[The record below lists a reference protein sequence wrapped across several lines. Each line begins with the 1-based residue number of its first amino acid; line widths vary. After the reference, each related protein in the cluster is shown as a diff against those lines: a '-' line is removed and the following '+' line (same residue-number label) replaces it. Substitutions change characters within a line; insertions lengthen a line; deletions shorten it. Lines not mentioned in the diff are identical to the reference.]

1 MSARHQAYWVRNR
14 NRETRSARASAPP
27 PITISQA
34 CADAEYD
41 ASGYLKVVPVRDFD
55 FKVPFEMTEGKF
67 TYAEAVNPINQMGAL
82 HEQCVPL
89 VTSNDF
95 HSFLAAFNK
104 RSNFIQGPKD
114 DDIED
119 AEFRESMDLIRSL
132 PDLFQV
138 WDDNDSDR
146 ERWLDKFDSSKRR
159 RMEEAYLTVSD
170 CDADYLGTKDLS
182 VKQEVLIKRDDPEWA
197 PRVIYAGNDAF
208 NAVTGPACMVIM
220 ERLVSLLAEHEV
232 GPVKVMLGYKT
243 NDVKLATFLAES
255 VHPDTVEGDFS
266 RNDRE
271 QRSRV
276 ALLID
281 AWLGKLGMPQ
291 WYRSLLLKLEHYKV
305 QNKRFGFK
313 ARLKFQLPTGTTMTT
328 ARNSMYNITMY
339 ALTCK
344 RQRRKSDAVVLG
356 DDLLARVSKRLD
368 LNAWTQTVANF
379 KMVLK
384 PKAPRL
390 DGEATFLSRR
400 IFANRTEPCMVPLLG
415 KMLVR
420 FNIRATINDSCSDS
434 QYMAGKALS
443 YAYECRHVPT
453 LRDIFLQR
461 YEDEDDGG
469 KVTLDDLTWFAR
481 SSGIHDVATLL
492 RSIKEETVIVD
503 EDEFG
508 TWCCETYGLMLV
520 EVEDLFTS
528 TVLDARI
535 TMIDSPLLEFMSQDY
550 A

>member
-14 NRETRSARASAPP
+14 NQEARSARASAPP

-34 CADAEYD
+34 CADAQYD
-41 ASGYLKVVPVRDFD
+41 ASGYLKVVPVRQFD
-55 FKVPFEMTEGKF
+55 FVVPYELTEGKF
-67 TYAEAVNPINQMGAL
+67 THSEAANPLNQLGAL

-104 RSNFIQGPKD
+104 RSNFHQAEED

-119 AEFRESMDLIRSL
+119 AEFRESLNLIRSL
-132 PDLFQV
+132 PDIFEI

-146 ERWLDKFDSSKRR
+146 ERWLDKFDSSKRQ
-159 RMEEAYLTVSD
+159 RMEDAYGTVAD
-170 CDADYLGTKDLS
+170 CDAEYLGTKDLS

-208 NAVTGPACMVIM
+208 NAVTGPACMIIM
-220 ERLVSLLAEHEV
+220 ERLVSLLAEHKV

-243 NDVKLATFLAES
+243 NDVKLATFLAQSAHQE
-255 VHPDTVEGDFS
+255 TVEGDFS

-276 ALLID
+276 ARLID
-281 AWLGKLGMPQ
+281 AWLGKLGMPS
-291 WYRSLLLKLEHYKV
+291 WYRSLLLKLESYKV

-313 ARLKFQLPTGTTMTT
+313 ARLEFQLPTGTTMTT
-328 ARNSMYNITMY
+328 ARNSMYNITMF
-339 ALTCK
+339 ALTCI
-344 RQRRKSDAVVLG
+344 RQRREADALVLG
-356 DDLLARVSKRLD
+356 DDLLARVSKRFD
-368 LNAWTQTVANF
+368 LNDWVKTVANF

-384 PKAPRL
+384 PKAPAL

-400 IFANRTEPCMVPLLG
+400 IFADRAEPCMVPLLG

-420 FNIRATINDSCSDS
+420 FNIRATMNESCSDS

-453 LRDIFLQR
+453 LRDIFLER
-461 YEDEDDGG
+461 YRDEDDGG

-481 SSGIHDVATLL
+481 SSGIYDVDTLL
-492 RSIKEETVIVD
+492 RSIKDEPVIVD

-508 TWCCETYGLMLV
+508 MWCCLHYDLMLV
-520 EVEDLFTS
+520 EVEDLFRS
-528 TVLDARI
+528 TILDARI
-535 TMIDSPLLEFMSQDY
+535 TMLDSPLLEHMSHDY